1 MMVKRLAGVYL
12 AVIGAA
18 VAIHFVADPLVYEW
32 DDGTP
37 TLWIVLDWLMAVGLA
52 IALYVTFM
60 AKQAADGG
68 SDLREY
74 LVANTKFF
82 VAAGPDAALPLERRP
97 DLVGRGRADAG
108 LAGMGV
114 HRRGGADAVRHA
126 RHRPLERGGGVASSL
141 RRVRHTEGAPRGAP
155 SLDRCGRRWGVLRR
169 VADGGAVLLVAGP
182 VAGRV

>member
-82 VAAGPDAALPLERRP
+82 VAAGLTLLFLWNAVQISWAAGEQTPDSQVWVLIDVVLPMLFVT
-97 DLVGRGRADAG
+97 LGIG
-108 LAGMGV
+108 LWNEAEV
-114 HRRGGADAVRHA
+114 
-126 RHRPLERGGGVASSL
+126 
-141 RRVRHTEGAPRGAP
+141 
-155 SLDRCGRRWGVLRR
+155 
-169 VADGGAVLLVAGP
+169 
-182 VAGRV
+182 